1 MKLWPSCLCAS
12 IFLVGVVL
20 GPNAFGQPASPGVT
34 GSGNATFTAA
44 TSFAGIAL
52 VTLDFGAGIEIPG
65 DTSATGHFHT
75 TLQGSTVAI
84 EVDCRVSAGSI
95 SPSGASTFSGACSV
109 DLGNGSAPSTG
120 VAFAA
125 LAVPDGN
132 GRGTLTLTLG
142 SSKLPAAAIQDGI
155 LTIRP

>member
-1 MKLWPSCLCAS
+1 MNLRQLCLCAS
-12 IFLVGVVL
+12 VFLVGVVP
-20 GPNAFGQPASPGVT
+20 GPSAFAQPSSPGVT

-44 TSFAGIAL
+44 TTYGGSAL
-52 VTLDFGAGIEIPG
+52 TSLDFGAGIEIPG

-75 TLQGSTVAI
+75 TLQGASVAI

-95 SPSGASTFSGACSV
+95 SPSGSSTFAGTCSV
-109 DLGNGSAPSTG
+109 DPGNGSAPATG
-120 VAFAA
+120 VAFSAV
-125 LAVPDGN
+125 AVPDGN